1 MSFSC
6 MVCSGAASRPW
17 LDECRDHFLG
27 RPGLASYVQ
36 CVDCGLVQ
44 QHPIPSDLADL
55 YEHYPI
61 HEKKSRLHEWFRRR
75 VFRYTYF
82 DAALLPPQASVL
94 DFGCGDGWY
103 LDSLHGLNLRGAGYE
118 FDGDHARRLSKTLG
132 VPVWSDWSALETSTG
147 PPFDAVT
154 LHYVMEHLAD
164 PSGCLQKIRGVLIP
178 NGLVYILLPNIHSWE
193 ARLFGR
199 LWHGLD
205 PPRHLSF
212 PDRAVIARLAQ
223 AQGFEL
229 ISTKEIAFPNTV
241 AASLAVFFF
250 GRFKQVA
257 FLAFYPVGMLLSK
270 MFPSGS
276 VAYLLKKSS

>member
-1 MSFSC
+1 MNFNC
-6 MVCSGAASRPW
+6 RVCAGPSSRPW
-17 LDECRDHFLG
+17 LDECRDHFLD
-27 RPGLASYVQ
+27 RPGLSTYVQ
-36 CVDCGLVQ
+36 CTQCGLVQ
-44 QHPIPSDLADL
+44 QHPIPSDLAGL
-55 YEHYPI
+55 YEQYPI
-61 HEKKSRLHEWFRRR
+61 HEKKSRIHEWLRRRIFRR
-75 VFRYTYF
+75 TYF
-82 DAALLPPQASVL
+82 DAALLQPQASIL

-103 LDSLHGLNLRGAGYE
+103 LDSLKKLNLRRAGYE
-118 FDGDHARRLSKTLG
+118 FDGDHASRLAQNLEIQ
-132 VPVWSDWSALETSTG
+132 VWSEWSVLAASEQA
-147 PPFDAVT
+147 PFDAVT

-164 PSGCLQKIRGVLIP
+164 PSACLQNIRGVLIP

-212 PDRAVIARLAQ
+212 PDQNVMEHLAR

-229 ISTKEIAFPNTV
+229 VSTKKIAFPNTV

-250 GRFKQVA
+250 GRFKQFA
-257 FLAFYPVGMLLSK
+257 FLAFFPLGMLLSR

-276 VAYLLKKSS
+276 VAYLLKKS